1 MDTERCKEFVVLAQ
15 TRNFLEASN
24 QLFISQS
31 SLSKHIK
38 SLEKEL
44 GVVLFDRSTRR
55 VELSQAGKVFLPY
68 AKKIAHLDYELR
80 TALLN
85 SSENE
90 REVLDIGSIPVM
102 APYGITRLLARFEQD
117 DAGVRLRLVEGDADE
132 LKDLLTKHKLELAFI
147 REIGGGAD
155 RGGEDEEFNTVPF
168 ADDRLVAVLPRTHPL
183 ANAGTVRLG
192 DLAAE
197 EFLLL
202 PKGTVMYRLIAD
214 ACAAEGFVPQVRY
227 QGSRAENILDL
238 VSRGMGVSLLMRKP
252 VLYLSRDDV
261 SIVDIEPTIL
271 TQVKVYFRR
280 DGELSSAAQRL
291 LAYLPVYGD
300 GGSEARP

>member
-24 QLFISQS
+24 QLFIAQS

-44 GVVLFDRSTRR
+44 GVTLFNRSTRH
-55 VELSQAGKVFLPY
+55 VELSPAGKLFLPY

-80 TALLN
+80 RAIFN

-102 APYGITRLLARFEQD
+102 APYGITQLLARFEQD
-117 DAGVRLRLVEGDADE
+117 NISERLRLVEGDADE
-132 LKDLLTKHKLELAFI
+132 LKRLLLKHKLELAFI
-147 REIGGGAD
+147 RESGSGVGDGD
-155 RGGEDEEFNTVPF
+155 REEFSTVPF
-168 ADDRLVAVLPRTHPL
+168 TDDHLVAVLPRSHPL
-183 ANAGTVRLG
+183 ADTGRIRLG
-192 DLAAE
+192 DLDGE

-202 PKGTVMYRLIAD
+202 PKGTVMYSLIAD

-252 VLYLSRDDV
+252 VLYLARDDV
-261 SIVDIEPTIL
+261 SIVDVDPTV
-271 TQVKVYFRR
+271 TTRVKVYFRR
-280 DGELSSAAQRL
+280 DGELSPAAQKF
-291 LAYLPVYGD
+291 LAYLPIYGD
-300 GGSEARP
+300 DAASRR